1 MSRLVIFKAD
11 DSSAPGWEARTLE
24 PSGSLTDLLA
34 QHFDY
39 SNGSAPEVGY
49 RLPEF
54 KHDDVA
60 ATFDH
65 RGGVTHQRLSAWCVS
80 RVDEYVGNT
89 GQEAMDDVVIVY
101 CAYEPLPENENPWV
115 ETAPAIVSPDSFG
128 GDVEAYEAW
137 KSRQVVTV

>member
-24 PSGSLTDLLA
+24 PSGSLTDLLG

-65 RGGVTHQRLSAWCVS
+65 RGGVPHQRLSPWRVS
-80 RVDEYVGNT
+80 KVDE
-89 GQEAMDDVVIVY
+89 
-101 CAYEPLPENENPWV
+101 
-115 ETAPAIVSPDSFG
+115 
-128 GDVEAYEAW
+128 
-137 KSRQVVTV
+137 